1 MQVNVSFFLIFF
13 FFPSYLI
20 LLHLTLFPTHD
31 ATHDANNHFKAA
43 QGLDLIFFSVTDIS
57 PELAEPTSLIFMC
70 GPEEA
75 SVSAL
80 AFPQGTLFTT
90 VAGEN
95 D

>member
-20 LLHLTLFPTHD
+20 LLHLTLFP
-31 ATHDANNHFKAA
+31 THDANNHFKAA

>member
-1 MQVNVSFFLIFF
+1 MQVNVSFFLTFF
-13 FFPSYLI
+13 LFPSYLI
-20 LLHLTLFPTHD
+20 LLHLTLFL
-31 ATHDANNHFKAA
+31 THDANNHFKAA

-57 PELAEPTSLIFMC
+57 PELGEPTSLIFMC